1 VHIERYHSAYQLAF
15 LIALLYAFWKIG
27 PIVAP
32 HVQTYFQVV
41 TANAR
46 RSHTPVAVP
55 ELKLSAVQTE
65 TTLLQTNHFSPKSQL
80 HCQPAD
86 RNWDYVCSYLPTP
99 TQSQTKLQFGVAV
112 NATRWVKVS
121 RVVPIG
127 TVVPRPE

>member
-1 VHIERYHSAYQLAF
+1 MHIERVHSAYQLGL
-15 LIALLYAFWKIG
+15 LIALVYAFWKIG

-41 TANAR
+41 AGNAR

-55 ELKLSAVQTE
+55 ELKLSAAQTE

-80 HCQPAD
+80 HCEPAD
-86 RNWDYVCSYLPTP
+86 RNWNYVCSYLPTP